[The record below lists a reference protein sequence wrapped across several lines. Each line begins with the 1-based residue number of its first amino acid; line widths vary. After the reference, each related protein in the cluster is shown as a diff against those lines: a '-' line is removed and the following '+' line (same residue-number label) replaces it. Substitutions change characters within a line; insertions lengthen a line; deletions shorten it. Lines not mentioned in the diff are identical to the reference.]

1 MAELSRTPRLRRG
14 ERDRSHT
21 PHSRRLVAGA
31 FGLGCFLFARRYS
44 GNPNWFLFLP
54 LLRCFSSGGSRSSR
68 SGGRSRQEVLFG
80 DPRIE
85 DCMRLPGAYRS
96 LPRPSSAPKPSH
108 PTGSVVYQQISRS
121 HGWSRKSMHGI
132 IENSDPNSRDPFSNP
147 SFHDH
152 LVFGNCIRLLWVE
165 LVSTTVFLRR

>member
-1 MAELSRTPRLRRG
+1 MAELSRTPRLSRG

-108 PTGSVVYQQISRS
+108 PTGSVVYQQNIYFPVPRLESEVYAR
-121 HGWSRKSMHGI
+121 HHR
-132 IENSDPNSRDPFSNP
+132 E
-147 SFHDH
+147 
-152 LVFGNCIRLLWVE
+152 FGSQLQGSIL
-165 LVSTTVFLRR
+165 